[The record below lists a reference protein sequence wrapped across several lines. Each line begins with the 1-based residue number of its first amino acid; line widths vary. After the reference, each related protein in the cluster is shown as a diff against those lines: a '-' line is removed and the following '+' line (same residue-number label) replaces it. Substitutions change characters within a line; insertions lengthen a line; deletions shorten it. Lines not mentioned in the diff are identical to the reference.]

1 MFPVGDNDA
10 PGGRIPVIT
19 WLLIAVNA
27 LVFFYEMSLPPN
39 ALQQFITTWGVVPR
53 DITRALSN
61 PAAPRA
67 MQELSTLI
75 TSQFLHGGWMHLIG
89 NMLFLYIFGNN
100 IEDLLGSILYLV
112 FYIVCGI
119 VAGLVQTFVLSQF
132 TGDASVP
139 GIGASGAIAGV
150 LGAYLL
156 AFPRK
161 TVTVLMPT
169 GRGGAVPTAVSAFV
183 MLGFWFLQ
191 QLLSGV
197 VGLMP
202 GAEASNVGFWAH
214 IGGFVAGALFILPF
228 RGRANTIESGRRVQ
242 RRMYNP
248 R

>member
-10 PGGRIPVIT
+10 PGGRIPIIT

-27 LVFFYEMSLPPN
+27 VIFLYELTLPPD
-39 ALQQFITTWGVVPR
+39 ALERFFTIWGVVPR

-61 PAAPRA
+61 PAAPGA
-67 MQELSTLI
+67 LQELATLI

-89 NMLFLYIFGNN
+89 NMLFLYVFGNN
-100 IEDLLGSILYLV
+100 IEELLGSILYLV
-112 FYIVCGI
+112 FYLVCGI

-132 TGDASVP
+132 TGDTAVP

-161 TVTVLMPT
+161 TVTVLAPT
-169 GRGGAVPTAVSAFV
+169 GSGGASRMAISAVA
-183 MLGFWFLQ
+183 MLGFWFIQ

-228 RGRANTIESGRRVQ
+228 RGRANAISSGSSVQ